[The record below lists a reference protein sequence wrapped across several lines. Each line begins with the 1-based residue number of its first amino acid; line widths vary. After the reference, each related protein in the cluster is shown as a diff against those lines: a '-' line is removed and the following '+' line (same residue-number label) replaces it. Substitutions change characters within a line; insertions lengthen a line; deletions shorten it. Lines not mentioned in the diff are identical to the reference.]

1 MIGKNK
7 KLEIE
12 REIANVLAEHNL
24 NYSTAMGYY
33 IVSTHIEDYDVI
45 DLNNENSEETI
56 EVITFDFANIRIECF
71 ELKGKKFLF
80 SIEYQVLNE
89 EEDKNKKRKK
99 FIKEHTTRIYNDI
112 LQGFKD
118 IVEDYSE
125 TIIDYKNN
133 SNIN

>member
-7 KLEIE
+7 KLEIQ
-12 REIANVLAEHNL
+12 REIANVLAEYNL

-33 IVSTHIEDYDVI
+33 IVSTHIEDYEVI
-45 DLNNENSEETI
+45 DLNNKDSEETI
-56 EVITFDFANIRIECF
+56 EIITFNFECLRIECF

-80 SIEYQVLNE
+80 NIEYQVLNE

-125 TIIDYKNN
+125 IIIDYKNN
-133 SNIN
+133 RGY